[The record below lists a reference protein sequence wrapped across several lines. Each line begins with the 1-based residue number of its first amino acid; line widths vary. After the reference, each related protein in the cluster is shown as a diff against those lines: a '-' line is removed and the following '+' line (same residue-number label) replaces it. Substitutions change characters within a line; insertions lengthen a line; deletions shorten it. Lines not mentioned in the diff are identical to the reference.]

1 MNPSLANDG
10 LPGRHRLTGWIFVGF
25 LASVFLVVAVLRGQG
40 MEIPQDQGSVSWQ
53 RTLRFEDRP
62 NGDVAVMDGQ
72 STLEITR
79 YVGEQGFVRGILRT
93 LSRERMRRGIG
104 SGPTFELIGHTDGRL
119 TLLDPA
125 TGQRIN
131 LESFGPTNM
140 SSFAKLQPAP
150 APASSTS
157 VSASQE

>member
-10 LPGRHRLTGWIFVGF
+10 LPGRHALTGWIFVGF
-25 LASVFLVVAVLRGQG
+25 LSSVFLVVALLRGQG
-40 MEIPQDQGSVSWQ
+40 MEIPQEDSPMRWQ

-62 NGDVAVMDGQ
+62 NGDVAVMDGT
-72 STLEITR
+72 STVEITR

-104 SGPTFELIGHTDGRL
+104 SGPVFELIGHTDGRL

-140 SSFAKLQPAP
+140 ASFAMLRPTPSAAP
-150 APASSTS
+150 AAT
-157 VSASQE
+157 QE